1 MLARADEEEE
11 EEEEEEDGVFFMFLL
26 GDFSSESSVTRCF
39 ERGQSVDPAVASPC
53 VGGDFVA
60 SGTGCI
66 LLGEGGGSTPCSSE
80 KKCLYRSAYV
90 QVGLP
95 CSLPPVGSSWYGR
108 AISGGLETE
117 VDVPG

>member
-66 LLGEGGGSTPCSSE
+66 LLGGGGGVDPLFLGE
-80 KKCLYRSAYV
+80 KMPLSFGIR
-90 QVGLP
+90 P
-95 CSLPPVGSSWYGR
+95 GR
-108 AISGGLETE
+108 AS
-117 VDVPG
+117 V